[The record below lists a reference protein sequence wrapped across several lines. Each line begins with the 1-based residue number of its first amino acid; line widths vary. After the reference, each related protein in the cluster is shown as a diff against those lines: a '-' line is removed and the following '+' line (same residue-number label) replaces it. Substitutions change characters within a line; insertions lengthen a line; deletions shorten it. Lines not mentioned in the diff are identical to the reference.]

1 MASSGDHDSDQPPG
15 TGVPGGG
22 STWRVSLDALAVWCA
37 DVLQRAVDADL
48 PDGETAVISQPPLP
62 WHLRDPL
69 RRHGFDGFD
78 ETAIALTLAPD
89 LDPVLGVAMSEL
101 TGVRSSRYATI
112 AVIADLVGAEGPER
126 VEVASR
132 LSAGGP
138 LAELGLLHIVPPEDA
153 PLVGQPQRG
162 PSLLDSTAAS
172 TALLRWTFGIT
183 QLDPSLFPLVRD
195 DLIAPSTPP
204 DAVAAEL
211 LSARI
216 LSSGPQL
223 TSLTS
228 ARQSDAVATALF
240 AASRVRH
247 PVLVV
252 DAAALV
258 DPDSATR
265 VAAEA
270 LLRTAVAVVV
280 GDVLAVPPQRWEA
293 FANVITIGEH
303 PQVVAGSVHDVAL
316 LTVHPN
322 PAVSV
327 GTHLVD
333 LLRERGLTVPDTEAE
348 RIARWG
354 HLRHED
360 LQRIVGVIG
369 ARVAG
374 RPGDADAV
382 TARAVA
388 DVTVGDA
395 GDDLARLATP
405 IETIRDWNQLVLPR
419 RLLGELHDLVDQA
432 EQRQFVLA
440 ESGFAERPG
449 QPRGVTAVFAGPSG
463 TGKTLAARVVAGELG
478 LPLYA
483 INLAATVS
491 KYIGE
496 TSRNLERIFSA
507 AERTDAVLLFDEAEA
522 LFGKRSE
529 VQDAR
534 DRYANI
540 EVAYLLQRME
550 RYDGVAILA
559 TNLLSHFDDA
569 FARRLSFCLYFPYP
583 DAADRRRIWDAAFP
597 AQVALSGDLDLEEVS
612 EMHPLSGGHIRNVAV
627 AATSIARSRGTSVD
641 RASLLKAIDREY
653 AKFGQVPDT
662 VVEAAQ

>member
-1 MASSGDHDSDQPPG
+1 MASTDGHDTEPTPG
-15 TGVPGGG
+15 NGVPGER
-22 STWRVSLDALAVWCA
+22 STWRVSLDALSIWCA
-37 DVLQRAVDADL
+37 HVLRRAVEGAADAPAADS
-48 PDGETAVISQPPLP
+48 EPPLP
-62 WHLRDPL
+62 WHLRAPL
-69 RRHGFDGFD
+69 RRHGFDSFD

-89 LDPVLGVAMSEL
+89 LDPVLGVVMSEV
-101 TGVRSSRYATI
+101 TGVRTSRYPTI
-112 AVIADLVGAEGPER
+112 SVIADLVGAEGPER

-132 LSAGGP
+132 LSPGGP
-138 LAELGLLHIVPPEDA
+138 LAELGLLHIVPPQDA
-153 PLVGQPQRG
+153 PVAGWPQRG
-162 PSLLDSTAAS
+162 PSLLDATAAS

-183 QLDPSLFPLVRD
+183 QLDPGLFPLVRD
-195 DLIAPSTPP
+195 DLIAPAIPP
-204 DAVAAEL
+204 DPDAADL
-211 LSARI
+211 LAAR
-216 LSSGPQL
+216 LAASRPQL
-223 TSLTS
+223 TSLAAT
-228 ARQSDAVATALF
+228 RQSDAVATALV
-240 AASRVRH
+240 AASRVMH

-252 DAAALV
+252 DAAALL
-258 DPDSATR
+258 DPASATR

-270 LLRTAVAVVV
+270 LLRTAVVIVV
-280 GDVLAVPPQRWEA
+280 GDILSVPPHRWESL
-293 FANVITIGEH
+293 ANVITIGEH
-303 PQVVAGSVHDVAL
+303 PQLVAGSVHDVAL
-316 LTVHPN
+316 LGVRQN
-322 PAVSV
+322 PEVSV

-333 LLRERGLTVPDTEAE
+333 VLRERGLTVSEAEAE

-360 LQRIVGVIG
+360 LRRIVGVIG

-374 RPGDADAV
+374 RPGAAGTV

-388 DVTVGDA
+388 DVTVGDDA
-395 GDDLARLATP
+395 DDLARLATP
-405 IETIRDWNQLVLPR
+405 IETSREWNQLVLPG

-432 EQRQFVLA
+432 EQRQSVLA

-463 TGKTLAARVVAGELG
+463 TGKTLAARIVAGELG

-496 TSRNLERIFSA
+496 TERNLERIFSA

-583 DAADRRRIWDAAFP
+583 DAADRRRIWEDAFP
-597 AQVALSGDLDLEEVS
+597 SRVKLGRDLDLDEVAAL
-612 EMHPLSGGHIRNVAV
+612 HPLSGGHIRNVAV
-627 AATSIARSRGTSVD
+627 AATSIARARGTSVD
-641 RASLLKAIDREY
+641 RASVLRAIDREY

-662 VVEAAQ
+662 VAEALP

>member
-1 MASSGDHDSDQPPG
+1 MTSSSGDGPDVTAGTGPPG
-15 TGVPGGG
+15 GE
-22 STWRVSLDALAVWCA
+22 SAWQVSLHELSVWCA
-37 DVLQRAVDADL
+37 GVLRRAVDREPAD
-48 PDGETAVISQPPLP
+48 GRGAAVSDPPPLP
-62 WHLRDPL
+62 WHLRAPL
-69 RRHGFDGFD
+69 RQHGFDSFD
-78 ETAIALTLAPD
+78 EAAIALALAPD

-101 TGVRSSRYATI
+101 TGVRSSRYATVS
-112 AVIADLVGAEGPER
+112 VIADLVGAQGPER

-138 LAELGLLHIVPPEDA
+138 LAELGLLHIVPPQDA
-153 PLVGQPQRG
+153 PIGGRPQRG
-162 PSLLDSTAAS
+162 PSLLDTTAAS

-183 QLDPSLFPLVRD
+183 QLDPGLFPHVRD
-195 DLIAPSTPP
+195 DLIPPADPP
-204 DAVAAEL
+204 DRDAAESL
-211 LSARI
+211 VARLSPGR
-216 LSSGPQL
+216 PRL
-223 TSLTS
+223 TSLIST
-228 ARQSDAVATALF
+228 RHSDAVATALV
-240 AASRVRH
+240 AASSVMH

-252 DAAALV
+252 DAGALT
-258 DPDSATR
+258 DPASATR

-270 LLRTAVAVVV
+270 LLRTAVVIVA
-280 GDVLAVPPQRWEA
+280 GDVLAVPPQRWESLA
-293 FANVITIGEH
+293 TVITIGQH
-303 PQVVAGSVHDVAL
+303 PQLVADSVHDAAMLSVRQ
-316 LTVHPN
+316 N
-322 PAVSV
+322 PHVSV
-327 GTHLVD
+327 GRHLVD
-333 LLRERGLTVPDTEAE
+333 VLRRRGLEVDDFEAE

-360 LQRIVGVIG
+360 LRRVVSVIA
-369 ARVAG
+369 ARAAG
-374 RPGDADAV
+374 RSGEAV

-405 IETIRDWNQLVLPR
+405 MDTFRDWNRLVLPD

-432 EQRQFVLA
+432 EQRQSVLV

-463 TGKTLAARVVAGELG
+463 TGKTFAARIVAGELG

-483 INLAATVS
+483 VNLAATVS

-496 TSRNLERIFSA
+496 TERNLERIFSA

-540 EVAYLLQRME
+540 EIAYLLQRME

-559 TNLLSHFDDA
+559 TNLLSHLDDA

-583 DAADRRRIWDAAFP
+583 DVADRRRIWQAEFP
-597 AQVALSGDLDLEEVS
+597 AQVTLDRDLDLDEVAVRHS
-612 EMHPLSGGHIRNVAV
+612 FSGGHIRNVAV
-627 AATSIARSRGTSVD
+627 AATSIARARGTSVD
-641 RASLLKAIDREY
+641 RASVLRAIDREY
-653 AKFGQVPDT
+653 AKLGQVSDT
-662 VVEAAQ
+662 LAEVLP